1 MEPTKVQRLAQILRV
16 LVLAVFVCNLIC
28 LPLVPGLAAL
38 LADGGPAMLRAALV
52 AALGLPGYEGTGFS
66 SLPLFFLNCLWAVWA
81 VVRTGQTAAALLT
94 VFFWLCGGCTAVILW
109 QAKKVLDT
117 ILEGSPFQLC
127 NARAL
132 QRAAVCCWV
141 ISAAAL
147 VRLLLWLWAEG
158 SAAPLFT
165 YNTLFIPAF
174 FMGGLLFLV
183 MSALFRQAA
192 ELKEDQDLT
201 I

>member
-1 MEPTKVQRLAQILRV
+1 MEQTPVKKLVRV
-16 LVLAVFVCNLIC
+16 LRWCVIIVFAINLLT

-38 LADGGPAMLRAALV
+38 LAEGGPERVREAFLLAAVPDRGLGV
-52 AALGLPGYEGTGFS
+52 FLPVFLALAVL
-66 SLPLFFLNCLWAVWA
+66 AVWGDQLAA
-81 VVRTGQTAAALLT
+81 VWT
-94 VFFWLCGGCTAVILW
+94 VFFWVCGACTAVILW

-117 ILEGSPFQLC
+117 ILEGNPFQLK

-132 QRAAVCCWV
+132 NRAAVCCWI
-141 ISAAAL
+141 ISGVAFMRL
-147 VRLLLWLWAEG
+147 VWWLAHDH
-158 SAAPLFT
+158 SAAPFFT
-165 YNTLFIPAF
+165 YNTLFVPAF
-174 FMGGLLFLV
+174 LMAGLLFQV